1 MTIYFL
7 GDAEWYPLRIPGK
20 AHRFSCRLA
29 ASSIQL
35 KCSRQNAWK
44 ERQKAKDQIWWRS
57 GWKWWAGARFRGTPR
72 WSPRF
77 LPRSEIQNKTQKL
90 TAVCWVNSLILTN
103 HSLVLS
109 NAAQF
114 WKFMSQS
121 KQKWLSMLQLWDL
134 SEVWPKNPKKKSVDP
149 VTACLPGIGVWLG
162 HLPDLLI
169 EL

>member
-77 LPRSEIQNKTQKL
+77 LPRSEIQNTK
-90 TAVCWVNSLILTN
+90 VDCWVNSLILTN
-103 HSLVLS
+103 HSLVFS

-114 WKFMSQS
+114 WNSWANQNKSNFQSCKFETWVQF
-121 KQKWLSMLQLWDL
+121 KFKFDR
-134 SEVWPKNPKKKSVDP
+134 KIRRKSLEIG
-149 VTACLPGIGVWLG
+149 LPGIGVWLD